1 MAVTP
6 PADRGAAR
14 EEDSRS
20 RRFFARVARA
30 GGMVDRHR
38 PNLARDD
45 ARATARREPRAR
57 RPTPTRPTEAPPAAR
72 ARGLAAAL
80 ALGLGLFGLACQ
92 PSIGDSCVLST
103 DCSQRGD
110 RLCDTSQ
117 SGGYCTVF
125 NCVGDGC
132 PDEASCVVFGGR
144 VPGCLYTDRSIART
158 ARSFC
163 MRACELD
170 KDCRDGYVCRDPRQP
185 SLQGIVL
192 DTDQSRRV
200 CVPREADAVTS
211 TAPSAVAPVCSAA
224 APSTDA
230 GSPDTAPP
238 PDATPP
244 DAAPADG
251 GARDAAVADSATDAP
266 DGGG

>member
-1 MAVTP
+1 MDP
-6 PADRGAAR
+6 KK
-14 EEDSRS
+14 
-20 RRFFARVARA
+20 
-30 GGMVDRHR
+30 
-38 PNLARDD
+38 PNLDCANAPR
-45 ARATARREPRAR
+45 TA
-57 RPTPTRPTEAPPAAR
+57 RPTERAPRTGRRTAA
-72 ARGLAAAL
+72 LAL

-92 PSIGDSCVLST
+92 PSIGDACVLST

-132 PDEASCVVFGGR
+132 PDEGSCVVFGGR

-163 MRACELD
+163 MRACEVD
-170 KDCRDGYVCRDPRQP
+170 KDCRDGYVCRDPRVP

-192 DTDQSRRV
+192 DTDQSRFV

-211 TAPSAVAPVCSAA
+211 TAPSATAPVCSA
-224 APSTDA
+224 
-230 GSPDTAPP
+230 GSP
-238 PDATPP
+238 ATPAP
-244 DAAPADG
+244 TVPPADAAPADTG
-251 GARDAAVADSATDAP
+251 SRSDAGASDAP